1 MRGAPEGFL
10 EEKRQ
15 QEGEKARA
23 GRGQSAPGHLLI
35 CQVNMEKGALVES
48 GDREAGL
55 REQVSGVK
63 ETYLFHP
70 ILTFPKCQDRT

>member
-1 MRGAPEGFL
+1 MRKQELEGG
-10 EEKRQ
+10 KV
-15 QEGEKARA
+15 
-23 GRGQSAPGHLLI
+23 PPVTLLI

-55 REQVSGVK
+55 REQVFGVK

-70 ILTFPKCQDRT
+70 ILTLPKRQDRT